1 MDRETKEIYQQF
13 AAVKSAMLSVAMMS
27 VGGIFIFSYFTVACL
42 LEGKGR
48 LAITACALFAGF
60 LLVMKKSIEMYRL
73 NKKIM
78 QCILDED
85 YTAANAIIAGINQKD
100 SD

>member
-1 MDRETKEIYQQF
+1 MDKETKEIYQQF

-27 VGGIFIFSYFTVACL
+27 VGGIFIFSYFTAACL

-48 LAITACALFAGF
+48 LAITACALLSGF
-60 LLVMKKSIEMYRL
+60 LLVMKKSIEMYRI

-78 QCILDED
+78 QCILNED
-85 YTAANAIIAGINQKD
+85 YAVAQTLIDGINNED
-100 SD
+100 SY

>member
-1 MDRETKEIYQQF
+1 MKEIYQQF
-13 AAVKSAMLSVAMMS
+13 AAVKSATLSVAMMS

-42 LEGKGR
+42 LEGKWR